1 MTKKGKVLW
10 EGKPSEKLWIA
21 QTLLVGIPFL
31 VLIIIFCAPFLMS
44 LIFLQKLSF
53 LPVII
58 LNGISVLILV
68 VPLLIIAIYFKALV
82 KTYRYWVDEEG
93 VNFQGG
99 IFYRRKKFVPY
110 YKITNVDVAQTFVD
124 IIFGIYRVN
133 IQTAGIGLRRPEI
146 SFLGLGKDEAEEVEG
161 IIKERLKKIRVLGD

>member
-31 VLIIIFCAPFLMS
+31 VLIIIFWAPFLMS
-44 LIFLQKLSF
+44 FVFLRELSF
-53 LPVII
+53 LPFIV
-58 LNGISVLILV
+58 GVPVLILV
-68 VPLLIIAIYFKALV
+68 VPLLIITIYFKALF